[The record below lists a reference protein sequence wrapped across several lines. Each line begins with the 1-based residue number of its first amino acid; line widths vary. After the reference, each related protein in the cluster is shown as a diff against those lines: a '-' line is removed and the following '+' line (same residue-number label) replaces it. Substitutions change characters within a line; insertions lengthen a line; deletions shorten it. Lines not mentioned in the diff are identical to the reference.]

1 MENNAQVDKPKVYRR
16 SSLKCR
22 QLVHKL
28 DPDEIL
34 KAKPK
39 EKGKGKRNSVSWGL
53 SNTFEFK
60 AMKAM
65 FQESKEIDK
74 KETPEEK
81 EKHEKFIANRKAS
94 IKNEFSLLKE
104 MMKKSA
110 ASIIEEENDEETR
123 KNMKKN
129 LEIGKEAL
137 KEVSESSE
145 QSKSKNSSKSGSR
158 SGSRSRSKS
167 GSKSRSRSSSKSNS
181 KSGSRS
187 ASRSRSKSKSKSK
200 SKSPSR
206 HISDDD
212 EKETE
217 KVNIKKKRK
226 VKMEDKPKEESEKE
240 SENKE
245 TEKISI
251 KKKRKVKV
259 AEAENESENDKKNEK
274 DIETEKVSIKK
285 KRKVKVAEKE
295 DESENNNDSEK
306 VVNNKKKRV
315 QVDENDNDE
324 KESEKEPEK
333 INIKKN
339 RKVKMEDESDE
350 DKKEDT
356 KPLYGAKVSLIT
368 LKEASNLDL
377 NKIAYITMTDGSV
390 AVLTK
395 EGEKIIQK
403 YKPQDEKLSTPNQK
417 MNLNSKPNVKQNIPQ
432 KTLGSKTSQN
442 NPPQKDVAGQNNI
455 LGNPEIPEEKLFYNR
470 FTQNSNNNNIKFNKP
485 GGVGSARY
493 NANTNFNSSN
503 NSDMKKL
510 RYFSNYKEPNR
521 TVLNN
526 YLSPSTNNYYPSNM
540 PYEANK
546 TFTLGNLNNINNA
559 PNPTI
564 MNQSQ
569 YQRQQYIRYN
579 NPENNVLYQE
589 PNIRSN
595 YQNYQHSAKYIY
607 SLQNKYPNQNRN
619 NQVNYTHFDDLSN
632 LTQPISPRG
641 EESPIYKIVDGIP
654 VKVCDN
660 CNLIKHKTQIN
671 PSSRI
676 LYPFYNSQIIESD
689 SLYPQ
694 NNRYQY
700 QYQTSSLNYPYNNK
714 INSFE
719 QDLRVFN
726 SYNNV
731 DEPKDLRNEGI
742 YKTYELK
749 YSKITGGPDLGK
761 LKSQNNPRRE
771 FIRPASKPLL
781 NKRNQTS
788 RFRYVRIPPNNYS
801 VQNYKEP
808 QGFSFKRK

>member
-1 MENNAQVDKPKVYRR
+1 
-16 SSLKCR
+16 
-22 QLVHKL
+22 
-28 DPDEIL
+28 
-34 KAKPK
+34 
-39 EKGKGKRNSVSWGL
+39 
-53 SNTFEFK
+53 
-60 AMKAM
+60 
-65 FQESKEIDK
+65 
-74 KETPEEK
+74 
-81 EKHEKFIANRKAS
+81 
-94 IKNEFSLLKE
+94 
-104 MMKKSA
+104 
-110 ASIIEEENDEETR
+110 
-123 KNMKKN
+123 
-129 LEIGKEAL
+129 
-137 KEVSESSE
+137 
-145 QSKSKNSSKSGSR
+145 
-158 SGSRSRSKS
+158 
-167 GSKSRSRSSSKSNS
+167 
-181 KSGSRS
+181 
-187 ASRSRSKSKSKSK
+187 
-200 SKSPSR
+200 
-206 HISDDD
+206 
-212 EKETE
+212 
-217 KVNIKKKRK
+217 
-226 VKMEDKPKEESEKE
+226 MEDKPKEESEKE

-245 TEKISI
+245 TEKVSI

-295 DESENNNDSEK
+295 EDSENNNDSEK

-339 RKVKMEDESDE
+339 RKVKVEEASDE

-356 KPLYGAKVSLIT
+356 KPLSGAKVSLIT

-403 YKPQDEKLSTPNQK
+403 YKPQEEKLSTPNQK
-417 MNLNSKPNVKQNIPQ
+417 MTLNSKPNMKQNVPQ
-432 KTLGSKTSQN
+432 KTLGNKTSQN
-442 NPPQKDVAGQNNI
+442 NPPQRDVAGQNNSMR
-455 LGNPEIPEEKLFYNR
+455 NPEIPEEKLFYNR
-470 FTQNSNNNNIKFNKP
+470 FIQNSNNNNIKLNKP

-493 NANTNFNSSN
+493 NTNTNYSASN
-503 NSDMKKL
+503 NPDMKKL
-510 RYFSNYKEPNR
+510 RYLSNYKEPNR
-521 TVLNN
+521 TTVLNN
-526 YLSPSTNNYYPSNM
+526 YLSPSSNNYYPSTM

-546 TFTLGNLNNINNA
+546 TFTLGNLNNINNR

-564 MNQSQ
+564 LNQPL

-579 NPENNVLYQE
+579 PDNQDLYQE
-589 PNIRSN
+589 PNIKSN
-595 YQNYQHSAKYIY
+595 YQNYQQSAKYIY
-607 SLQNKYPNQNRN
+607 SLQNKYGNQNRN

-632 LTQPISPRG
+632 LTQPISPR
-641 EESPIYKIVDGIP
+641 EEERPLYKIVDGIP
-654 VKVCDN
+654 VKICDN
-660 CNLIKHKTQIN
+660 CNLIKHKTQIT

-676 LYPFYNSQIIESD
+676 LYPFYSSQIIESD
-689 SLYPQ
+689 SVYPQ

-749 YSKITGGPDLGK
+749 YSKITGVPDLGK
-761 LKSQNNPRRE
+761 LKNPNIPRRE
-771 FIRPASKPLL
+771 LIRPVSKPLL

>member
-1 MENNAQVDKPKVYRR
+1 
-16 SSLKCR
+16 
-22 QLVHKL
+22 
-28 DPDEIL
+28 
-34 KAKPK
+34 
-39 EKGKGKRNSVSWGL
+39 
-53 SNTFEFK
+53 
-60 AMKAM
+60 
-65 FQESKEIDK
+65 
-74 KETPEEK
+74 
-81 EKHEKFIANRKAS
+81 
-94 IKNEFSLLKE
+94 
-104 MMKKSA
+104 MMKK
-110 ASIIEEENDEETR
+110 
-123 KNMKKN
+123 KK
-129 LEIGKEAL
+129 K
-137 KEVSESSE
+137 
-145 QSKSKNSSKSGSR
+145 KSKN
-158 SGSRSRSKS
+158 
-167 GSKSRSRSSSKSNS
+167 
-181 KSGSRS
+181 
-187 ASRSRSKSKSKSK
+187 
-200 SKSPSR
+200 
-206 HISDDD
+206 
-212 EKETE
+212 KETE
-217 KVNIKKKRK
+217 KV
-226 VKMEDKPKEESEKE
+226 
-240 SENKE
+240 
-245 TEKISI
+245 SI

-295 DESENNNDSEK
+295 EDSENNNDSEK

-315 QVDENDNDE
+315 QVEENDNDE

-339 RKVKMEDESDE
+339 RKVKVEEASDE

-356 KPLYGAKVSLIT
+356 KPLSGAKVSLIT

-403 YKPQDEKLSTPNQK
+403 YKPQEEKLSTPNQK
-417 MNLNSKPNVKQNIPQ
+417 MTLNSKPNVKQNAPQ
-432 KTLGSKTSQN
+432 KTLGNKTSQN
-442 NPPQKDVAGQNNI
+442 NPPQRDVAGQNNSMR
-455 LGNPEIPEEKLFYNR
+455 NPEIPEEKLFYNR
-470 FTQNSNNNNIKFNKP
+470 FIQNSNNNNIKLNKP

-493 NANTNFNSSN
+493 NTNTNYSASN
-503 NSDMKKL
+503 NPDMKKL
-510 RYFSNYKEPNR
+510 RYLSNYKEPNR
-521 TVLNN
+521 TTVLNN
-526 YLSPSTNNYYPSNM
+526 YLSPSSNNYYPSTM

-546 TFTLGNLNNINNA
+546 TFTLGNLNNINNR

-564 MNQSQ
+564 LNQPL

-579 NPENNVLYQE
+579 PDNQDLYQE
-589 PNIRSN
+589 PNIKSN
-595 YQNYQHSAKYIY
+595 YQNYQQSAKYIY
-607 SLQNKYPNQNRN
+607 SLQNKYGNQNRN

-632 LTQPISPRG
+632 LTQPISPR
-641 EESPIYKIVDGIP
+641 EEERPLYKIVDGIP
-654 VKVCDN
+654 VKICDN
-660 CNLIKHKTQIN
+660 CNLIKHKTQIT

-676 LYPFYNSQIIESD
+676 LYPFYSSQIIESD
-689 SLYPQ
+689 SVYPQ

-749 YSKITGGPDLGK
+749 YSKITGVPDLGK
-761 LKSQNNPRRE
+761 LKNPNIPRRE
-771 FIRPASKPLL
+771 LIRPVSKPLL

>member
-1 MENNAQVDKPKVYRR
+1 
-16 SSLKCR
+16 
-22 QLVHKL
+22 
-28 DPDEIL
+28 
-34 KAKPK
+34 
-39 EKGKGKRNSVSWGL
+39 
-53 SNTFEFK
+53 
-60 AMKAM
+60 
-65 FQESKEIDK
+65 
-74 KETPEEK
+74 
-81 EKHEKFIANRKAS
+81 
-94 IKNEFSLLKE
+94 
-104 MMKKSA
+104 
-110 ASIIEEENDEETR
+110 
-123 KNMKKN
+123 
-129 LEIGKEAL
+129 
-137 KEVSESSE
+137 
-145 QSKSKNSSKSGSR
+145 
-158 SGSRSRSKS
+158 
-167 GSKSRSRSSSKSNS
+167 
-181 KSGSRS
+181 
-187 ASRSRSKSKSKSK
+187 
-200 SKSPSR
+200 
-206 HISDDD
+206 
-212 EKETE
+212 
-217 KVNIKKKRK
+217 
-226 VKMEDKPKEESEKE
+226 MEDKPKEESEKE

-245 TEKISI
+245 TEKVSI

-295 DESENNNDSEK
+295 EDSENNNDSEK

-315 QVDENDNDE
+315 QVEENDNDE

-339 RKVKMEDESDE
+339 RKVKVEEASDE

-356 KPLYGAKVSLIT
+356 KPLSGAKVSLIT

-403 YKPQDEKLSTPNQK
+403 YKPQEEKLSTPNQK
-417 MNLNSKPNVKQNIPQ
+417 MTLNSKPNVKQNAPQ
-432 KTLGSKTSQN
+432 KTLGNKTSQN
-442 NPPQKDVAGQNNI
+442 NPPQRDVAGQNNSMR
-455 LGNPEIPEEKLFYNR
+455 NPEIPEEKLFYNR
-470 FTQNSNNNNIKFNKP
+470 FIQNSNNNNIKLNKP

-493 NANTNFNSSN
+493 NTNTNYSASN
-503 NSDMKKL
+503 NPDMKKL
-510 RYFSNYKEPNR
+510 RYLSNYKEPNR
-521 TVLNN
+521 TTVLNN
-526 YLSPSTNNYYPSNM
+526 YLSPSSNNYYPSTM

-546 TFTLGNLNNINNA
+546 TFTLGNLNNINNR

-564 MNQSQ
+564 LNQPL

-579 NPENNVLYQE
+579 PDNQDLYQE
-589 PNIRSN
+589 PNIKSN
-595 YQNYQHSAKYIY
+595 YQNYQQSAKYIY
-607 SLQNKYPNQNRN
+607 SLQNKYGNQNRN

-632 LTQPISPRG
+632 LTQPISPR
-641 EESPIYKIVDGIP
+641 EEERPLYKIVDGIP
-654 VKVCDN
+654 VKICDN
-660 CNLIKHKTQIN
+660 CNLIKHKTQIT

-676 LYPFYNSQIIESD
+676 LYPFYSSQIIESD
-689 SLYPQ
+689 SVYPQ

-749 YSKITGGPDLGK
+749 YSKITGVPDLGK
-761 LKSQNNPRRE
+761 LKNPNIPRRE
-771 FIRPASKPLL
+771 LIRPVSKPLL

>member
-1 MENNAQVDKPKVYRR
+1 MQNNAQGDKPKVYRR

-28 DPDEIL
+28 DPEEIL

-94 IKNEFSLLKE
+94 IKNEFSALKE

-129 LEIGKEAL
+129 LEMGKEAL

-158 SGSRSRSKS
+158 SGSRSRSRS
-167 GSKSRSRSSSKSNS
+167 GSKSGSRSSSKSNS

-187 ASRSRSKSKSKSK
+187 GSRSRSKSKSKSK

-206 HISDDD
+206 PVSDE

-217 KVNIKKKRK
+217 KINIKKKRK
-226 VKMEDKPKEESEKE
+226 VQMEDKPKEESDKE

-259 AEAENESENDKKNEK
+259 AEPENESENDKKNEK
-274 DIETEKVSIKK
+274 DMETEKISIKK
-285 KRKVKVAEKE
+285 KRKVKVADKE
-295 DESENNNDSEK
+295 DESGNNDDSEK
-306 VVNNKKKRV
+306 IINNKKKRV
-315 QVDENDNDE
+315 QVEENDNDE

-339 RKVKMEDESDE
+339 RKVKVEEVSGE

-356 KPLYGAKVSLIT
+356 KPLGAAKVSLIT

-403 YKPQDEKLSTPNQK
+403 YKPQDEKFSSPNQK
-417 MNLNSKPNVKQNIPQ
+417 MNLNSKPNMKTNAPQ
-432 KTLGSKTSQN
+432 KTLGNKTPT
-442 NPPQKDVAGQNNI
+442 NPPQKDIDDQNNI
-455 LGNPEIPEEKLFYNR
+455 LRNPEMPEEKLFYNK
-470 FTQNSNNNNIKFNKP
+470 FNQNVNNNNIKL

-493 NANTNFNSSN
+493 NLNTNFNNSN
-503 NSDMKKL
+503 NIDMKKL

-521 TVLNN
+521 IVLNN
-526 YLSPSTNNYYPSNM
+526 YLSPSTTSYYPSTM

-546 TFTLGNLNNINNA
+546 TFTLGNLNNVNA

-564 MNQSQ
+564 MNPPQ
-569 YQRQQYIRYN
+569 YQRQQFIRYN
-579 NPENNVLYQE
+579 NPENQEIYQE
-589 PNIRSN
+589 PNIKSN
-595 YQNYQHSAKYIY
+595 YQNYQQSAKYIY

-619 NQVNYTHFDDLSN
+619 SQINFTHFDDLNN

-641 EESPIYKIVDGIP
+641 EERPIYKIVDGIP
-654 VKVCDN
+654 VKLCDD
-660 CNLIKHKTQIN
+660 CHLIKHKTQLN
-671 PSSRI
+671 PSTRI
-676 LYPFYNSQIIESD
+676 VYPFYNSQIIESD
-689 SLYPQ
+689 TVYPS

-700 QYQTSSLNYPYNNK
+700 QYQTSSVNYPYNNK

-719 QDLRVFN
+719 QDIHVFN
-726 SYNNV
+726 SFNNI
-731 DEPKDLRNEGI
+731 DEPKDIRNEGI

-761 LKSQNNPRRE
+761 LKNQNIVRRE
-771 FIRPASKPLL
+771 LIRPVSKPLL

-788 RFRYVRIPPNNYS
+788 RFRYIRIQPNNYTS
-801 VQNYKEP
+801 QNVKDS

>member
-1 MENNAQVDKPKVYRR
+1 MQNNAQGDKPKVYRR

-129 LEIGKEAL
+129 LEMGKEAL

-167 GSKSRSRSSSKSNS
+167 GSKSGSRSSSKSKSNS

-206 HISDDD
+206 HVSDD

-226 VKMEDKPKEESEKE
+226 VQMEDKPKEESEKE

-245 TEKISI
+245 TEKVSI

-295 DESENNNDSEK
+295 DESENNNESEK
-306 VVNNKKKRV
+306 VVNNKKKKV

-339 RKVKMEDESDE
+339 RKVKLEEASDE

-356 KPLYGAKVSLIT
+356 KPFSGAKVSLIT

-403 YKPQDEKLSTPNQK
+403 YKPQDDKFSSPNQK
-417 MNLNSKPNVKQNIPQ
+417 MNLNSKPNMKQNFPQ
-432 KTLGSKTSQN
+432 KTLGSKISQN
-442 NPPQKDVAGQNNI
+442 NPAQRNIVEQNNN
-455 LGNPEIPEEKLFYNR
+455 LRNPEIPEEKLFYNR
-470 FTQNSNNNNIKFNKP
+470 FIQNANNNIKYNKP

-493 NANTNFNSSN
+493 NTNTNFNPKN
-503 NSDMKKL
+503 NSDVKKL
-510 RYFSNYKEPNR
+510 RYYSNYKEPNR
-521 TVLNN
+521 TVLNH
-526 YLSPSTNNYYPSNM
+526 YLSPNTNNYYPSSM
-540 PYEANK
+540 PYEGNK
-546 TFTLGNLNNINNA
+546 TFTLGNPNINNT

-564 MNQSQ
+564 LNQTQ
-569 YQRQQYIRYN
+569 YPNQQYIRYSN
-579 NPENNVLYQE
+579 SDSQDLYME
-589 PNIRSN
+589 PNVKSN
-595 YQNYQHSAKYIY
+595 YHNYQTSAKYIY
-607 SLQNKYPNQNRN
+607 SLQNKYANQNRN
-619 NQVNYTHFDDLSN
+619 NQVNYTNVDDLSN
-632 LTQPISPRG
+632 LTQSISPR
-641 EESPIYKIVDGIP
+641 EEERPIYKIIDGIP
-654 VKVCDN
+654 VKLCDN
-660 CNLIKHKTQIN
+660 CNLVKHKTQIN

-676 LYPFYNSQIIESD
+676 VYPFYNSQIIESD
-689 SLYPQ
+689 SLYPH

-700 QYQTSSLNYPYNNK
+700 QYQTSSLNYPFNNK

-719 QDLRVFN
+719 QDIRVFN
-726 SYNNV
+726 SYNNL

-749 YSKITGGPDLGK
+749 YSKITGGPELGK
-761 LKSQNNPRRE
+761 LKNQSVLRRE
-771 FIRPASKPLL
+771 LMRPVSKPLL

-788 RFRYVRIPPNNYS
+788 RFRYVRIQPTNYTT
-801 VQNYKEP
+801 QNYKET

>member
-1 MENNAQVDKPKVYRR
+1 
-16 SSLKCR
+16 
-22 QLVHKL
+22 
-28 DPDEIL
+28 
-34 KAKPK
+34 
-39 EKGKGKRNSVSWGL
+39 
-53 SNTFEFK
+53 
-60 AMKAM
+60 
-65 FQESKEIDK
+65 
-74 KETPEEK
+74 
-81 EKHEKFIANRKAS
+81 
-94 IKNEFSLLKE
+94 
-104 MMKKSA
+104 
-110 ASIIEEENDEETR
+110 
-123 KNMKKN
+123 
-129 LEIGKEAL
+129 
-137 KEVSESSE
+137 
-145 QSKSKNSSKSGSR
+145 
-158 SGSRSRSKS
+158 
-167 GSKSRSRSSSKSNS
+167 
-181 KSGSRS
+181 
-187 ASRSRSKSKSKSK
+187 
-200 SKSPSR
+200 
-206 HISDDD
+206 
-212 EKETE
+212 
-217 KVNIKKKRK
+217 
-226 VKMEDKPKEESEKE
+226 MEDKPKEESEKE

-245 TEKISI
+245 TEKVSI

-274 DIETEKVSIKK
+274 DIETEKISIKK

-295 DESENNNDSEK
+295 EDSENNNDSEK

-339 RKVKMEDESDE
+339 RKVKVEEASDE

-356 KPLYGAKVSLIT
+356 KPLSGAKVSLIT

-403 YKPQDEKLSTPNQK
+403 YKPQEEKLSTPNQK
-417 MNLNSKPNVKQNIPQ
+417 MTLNSKPNMKQNVPQ
-432 KTLGSKTSQN
+432 KTLGNKTSQN
-442 NPPQKDVAGQNNI
+442 NPPQRDVAGQNNSMR
-455 LGNPEIPEEKLFYNR
+455 NPEIPEEKLFYNR
-470 FTQNSNNNNIKFNKP
+470 FIQNSNNNNIKLNKP

-493 NANTNFNSSN
+493 NTNTNYSASN
-503 NSDMKKL
+503 NPDMKKL
-510 RYFSNYKEPNR
+510 RYLSNYKEPNR
-521 TVLNN
+521 TTVLNN
-526 YLSPSTNNYYPSNM
+526 YLSPSSNNYYPSTM

-546 TFTLGNLNNINNA
+546 TFTLGNLNNINNR

-564 MNQSQ
+564 LNQPL

-579 NPENNVLYQE
+579 PDNQDLYQE
-589 PNIRSN
+589 PNIKSN
-595 YQNYQHSAKYIY
+595 YQNYQQSAKYIY
-607 SLQNKYPNQNRN
+607 SLQNKYGNQNRN

-632 LTQPISPRG
+632 LTQPISPR
-641 EESPIYKIVDGIP
+641 EEERPLYKIVDGIP
-654 VKVCDN
+654 VKICDN
-660 CNLIKHKTQIN
+660 CNLIKHKTQIT

-676 LYPFYNSQIIESD
+676 LYPFYSSQIIESD
-689 SLYPQ
+689 SVYPQ

-749 YSKITGGPDLGK
+749 YSKITGVPDLGK
-761 LKSQNNPRRE
+761 LKNPNIPRRE
-771 FIRPASKPLL
+771 LIRPVSKPLL

>member
-1 MENNAQVDKPKVYRR
+1 
-16 SSLKCR
+16 
-22 QLVHKL
+22 
-28 DPDEIL
+28 
-34 KAKPK
+34 
-39 EKGKGKRNSVSWGL
+39 
-53 SNTFEFK
+53 
-60 AMKAM
+60 
-65 FQESKEIDK
+65 
-74 KETPEEK
+74 
-81 EKHEKFIANRKAS
+81 
-94 IKNEFSLLKE
+94 
-104 MMKKSA
+104 
-110 ASIIEEENDEETR
+110 
-123 KNMKKN
+123 
-129 LEIGKEAL
+129 
-137 KEVSESSE
+137 
-145 QSKSKNSSKSGSR
+145 
-158 SGSRSRSKS
+158 
-167 GSKSRSRSSSKSNS
+167 
-181 KSGSRS
+181 
-187 ASRSRSKSKSKSK
+187 
-200 SKSPSR
+200 
-206 HISDDD
+206 
-212 EKETE
+212 
-217 KVNIKKKRK
+217 
-226 VKMEDKPKEESEKE
+226 MEDKPKEESEKE

-295 DESENNNDSEK
+295 EDSENNNDSEK

-315 QVDENDNDE
+315 QVEENDNDE

-339 RKVKMEDESDE
+339 RKVKVEEASDE

-356 KPLYGAKVSLIT
+356 KPLSGAKVSLIT

-403 YKPQDEKLSTPNQK
+403 YKPQEEKLSTPNQK
-417 MNLNSKPNVKQNIPQ
+417 MTLNSKPNVKQNVPQ
-432 KTLGSKTSQN
+432 KTLGNKTSQN
-442 NPPQKDVAGQNNI
+442 NPPQRDVAGQNNSMR
-455 LGNPEIPEEKLFYNR
+455 NPEIPEEKLFYNR
-470 FTQNSNNNNIKFNKP
+470 FIQNSNNNNIKLNKP

-493 NANTNFNSSN
+493 NTNTNYSASN
-503 NSDMKKL
+503 NPDMKKL
-510 RYFSNYKEPNR
+510 RYLSNYKEPNR
-521 TVLNN
+521 TTVLNN
-526 YLSPSTNNYYPSNM
+526 YLSPSSNNYYPSTM

-546 TFTLGNLNNINNA
+546 TFTLGNLNNINNR

-564 MNQSQ
+564 LNQPL

-579 NPENNVLYQE
+579 PDNQDLYQE
-589 PNIRSN
+589 PNIKSN
-595 YQNYQHSAKYIY
+595 YQNYQQSAKYIY
-607 SLQNKYPNQNRN
+607 SLQNKYGNQNRN

-632 LTQPISPRG
+632 LTQPISPR
-641 EESPIYKIVDGIP
+641 EEERPLYKIVDGIP
-654 VKVCDN
+654 VKICDN
-660 CNLIKHKTQIN
+660 CNLIKHKTQIT

-676 LYPFYNSQIIESD
+676 LYPFYSSQIIESD
-689 SLYPQ
+689 SVYPQ

-749 YSKITGGPDLGK
+749 YSKITGVPDLGK
-761 LKSQNNPRRE
+761 LKNPNIPRRE
-771 FIRPASKPLL
+771 LIRPVSKPLL

>member
-1 MENNAQVDKPKVYRR
+1 
-16 SSLKCR
+16 
-22 QLVHKL
+22 
-28 DPDEIL
+28 
-34 KAKPK
+34 
-39 EKGKGKRNSVSWGL
+39 
-53 SNTFEFK
+53 
-60 AMKAM
+60 
-65 FQESKEIDK
+65 
-74 KETPEEK
+74 
-81 EKHEKFIANRKAS
+81 
-94 IKNEFSLLKE
+94 
-104 MMKKSA
+104 
-110 ASIIEEENDEETR
+110 
-123 KNMKKN
+123 
-129 LEIGKEAL
+129 
-137 KEVSESSE
+137 
-145 QSKSKNSSKSGSR
+145 
-158 SGSRSRSKS
+158 
-167 GSKSRSRSSSKSNS
+167 
-181 KSGSRS
+181 
-187 ASRSRSKSKSKSK
+187 
-200 SKSPSR
+200 
-206 HISDDD
+206 
-212 EKETE
+212 
-217 KVNIKKKRK
+217 
-226 VKMEDKPKEESEKE
+226 MEDKPKEESEKE

-245 TEKISI
+245 TEKVSI

-295 DESENNNDSEK
+295 EDSENNNDSEK

-315 QVDENDNDE
+315 QVEENDNDE

-339 RKVKMEDESDE
+339 RKVKVEEASDE

-356 KPLYGAKVSLIT
+356 KPLSGAKVSLIT

-403 YKPQDEKLSTPNQK
+403 YKPQEEKLSTPNQK
-417 MNLNSKPNVKQNIPQ
+417 MTLNSKPNVKQNVPQ
-432 KTLGSKTSQN
+432 KTLGNKTSQN
-442 NPPQKDVAGQNNI
+442 NPPQRDVAGQNNSMR
-455 LGNPEIPEEKLFYNR
+455 NPEIPEEKLFYNR
-470 FTQNSNNNNIKFNKP
+470 FIQNSNNNNIKLNKP

-493 NANTNFNSSN
+493 NTNTNYSASN
-503 NSDMKKL
+503 NPDMKKL
-510 RYFSNYKEPNR
+510 RYLSNYKEPNR
-521 TVLNN
+521 TTVLNN
-526 YLSPSTNNYYPSNM
+526 YLSPSSNNYYPSTM

-546 TFTLGNLNNINNA
+546 TFTLGNLNNINNR

-564 MNQSQ
+564 LNQPL

-579 NPENNVLYQE
+579 PDNQDLYQE
-589 PNIRSN
+589 PNIKSN
-595 YQNYQHSAKYIY
+595 YQNYQQSAKYIY
-607 SLQNKYPNQNRN
+607 SLQNKYGNQNRN

-632 LTQPISPRG
+632 LTQPISPR
-641 EESPIYKIVDGIP
+641 EEERPLYKIVDGIP
-654 VKVCDN
+654 VKICDN
-660 CNLIKHKTQIN
+660 CNLIKHKTQIT

-676 LYPFYNSQIIESD
+676 LYPFYSSQIIESD
-689 SLYPQ
+689 SVYPQ

-749 YSKITGGPDLGK
+749 YSKITGVPDLGK
-761 LKSQNNPRRE
+761 LKNPNIPRRE
-771 FIRPASKPLL
+771 LIRPVSKPLL

>member
-1 MENNAQVDKPKVYRR
+1 
-16 SSLKCR
+16 
-22 QLVHKL
+22 
-28 DPDEIL
+28 
-34 KAKPK
+34 
-39 EKGKGKRNSVSWGL
+39 
-53 SNTFEFK
+53 
-60 AMKAM
+60 
-65 FQESKEIDK
+65 
-74 KETPEEK
+74 
-81 EKHEKFIANRKAS
+81 
-94 IKNEFSLLKE
+94 
-104 MMKKSA
+104 
-110 ASIIEEENDEETR
+110 
-123 KNMKKN
+123 
-129 LEIGKEAL
+129 
-137 KEVSESSE
+137 
-145 QSKSKNSSKSGSR
+145 
-158 SGSRSRSKS
+158 
-167 GSKSRSRSSSKSNS
+167 
-181 KSGSRS
+181 
-187 ASRSRSKSKSKSK
+187 
-200 SKSPSR
+200 
-206 HISDDD
+206 
-212 EKETE
+212 
-217 KVNIKKKRK
+217 
-226 VKMEDKPKEESEKE
+226 MEDKPKEESEKE

-245 TEKISI
+245 TEKVSI

-295 DESENNNDSEK
+295 EDSENNNDSEK

-339 RKVKMEDESDE
+339 RKVKVEEASDE

-356 KPLYGAKVSLIT
+356 KPLSGAKVSLIT

-403 YKPQDEKLSTPNQK
+403 YKPQEEKLSTPNQK
-417 MNLNSKPNVKQNIPQ
+417 MTLNSKPNVKQNAPQ
-432 KTLGSKTSQN
+432 KTLGNKTSQN
-442 NPPQKDVAGQNNI
+442 NPPQRDVAGQNNSMR
-455 LGNPEIPEEKLFYNR
+455 NPEIPEEKLFYNR
-470 FTQNSNNNNIKFNKP
+470 FIQNSNNNNIKLNKP

-493 NANTNFNSSN
+493 NTNTNYSASN
-503 NSDMKKL
+503 NPDMKKL
-510 RYFSNYKEPNR
+510 RYLSNYKEPIR
-521 TVLNN
+521 TTVLNN
-526 YLSPSTNNYYPSNM
+526 YLSPSSNNYYPSTM

-546 TFTLGNLNNINNA
+546 TFTLGNLNNINNR

-564 MNQSQ
+564 LNQPL

-579 NPENNVLYQE
+579 PDNQDLYQE
-589 PNIRSN
+589 PNIKSN
-595 YQNYQHSAKYIY
+595 YQNYQQSAKYIY
-607 SLQNKYPNQNRN
+607 SLQNKYGNQNRN

-632 LTQPISPRG
+632 LTQPISPR
-641 EESPIYKIVDGIP
+641 EEERPLYKIVDGIP
-654 VKVCDN
+654 VKICDN
-660 CNLIKHKTQIN
+660 CNLIKHKTQIT

-676 LYPFYNSQIIESD
+676 LYPFYSSQIIESD
-689 SLYPQ
+689 SVYPQ

-749 YSKITGGPDLGK
+749 YSKITGVPDLGK
-761 LKSQNNPRRE
+761 LKNPNIPRRE
-771 FIRPASKPLL
+771 LIRPVSKPLL